1 MGSDNPIS
9 RPTPRDSFP
18 PERLLFQRGPPFSK
32 LTDYQAAIFH
42 IQIAAETTGVLS
54 SLSKDSTRQ
63 MLGAVFCSE
72 SLSRYPENFDT
83 LRPAWVTSEGTWT
96 SSWWPKQEE
105 GSFLPFQA
113 GSSGGKH
120 VLFLCTILHPA
131 LPRESS
137 EAGPSYHHIYVTGN
151 WGQSFQGSYTAWD
164 WPDWGDREW
173 TDLQTHIQ
181 KSWDRGARHSD
192 EDTPVTWKH
201 SGFILYSW
209 LRRWV
214 S

>member
-9 RPTPRDSFP
+9 RPTPRDSLP
-18 PERLLFQRGPPFSK
+18 PERLHFLRGPPFSK

-113 GSSGGKH
+113 GSLCFFVHHFTSSPSQRILGGWAQLPPHSCNRELRSVFSG
-120 VLFLCTILHPA
+120 
-131 LPRESS
+131 
-137 EAGPSYHHIYVTGN
+137 
-151 WGQSFQGSYTAWD
+151 
-164 WPDWGDREW
+164 
-173 TDLQTHIQ
+173 
-181 KSWDRGARHSD
+181 
-192 EDTPVTWKH
+192 
-201 SGFILYSW
+201 ILYCLGLTW
-209 LRRWV
+209 LGWQGMNRPTDTHTEKLG
-214 S
+214 